1 MSRFI
6 QTTRPALWG
15 LMAFLSLG
23 IALVSYRYLAPNPPF
38 MGPDIAQNLFRK
50 PWLLLHATL
59 AATALLV
66 GPFQFLTRLRAKR
79 PGVHRRLGKIYVGAG
94 PIAQWGFGTLSVLW
108 FIVTAN
114 ALRLAMAGR
123 IAEHRRWMIRSFAM
137 TFAAVTLRLYLPV
150 PPLLLHMSFIEG
162 YRAISW
168 LCWTLNLAAVEV
180 FLNWKGIRDAIF
192 RSADARSS
200 DRLDPTLSP

>member
-1 MSRFI
+1 
-6 QTTRPALWG
+6 
-15 LMAFLSLG
+15 
-23 IALVSYRYLAPNPPF
+23 
-38 MGPDIAQNLFRK
+38 
-50 PWLLLHATL
+50 
-59 AATALLV
+59 
-66 GPFQFLTRLRAKR
+66 
-79 PGVHRRLGKIYVGAG
+79 
-94 PIAQWGFGTLSVLW
+94 VLW